1 MQRLIERADQEKR
14 QQAETRIAA
23 AGRGTMNY
31 ESARSPFGP
40 DAIACSLTENRRRS
54 RLAIDEE
61 VVPLSLPTGKTMFAL
76 SELARQAAHS

>member
-31 ESARSPFGP
+31 EWVRQMFVWTPLQRFYLSAYARS
-40 DAIACSLTENRRRS
+40 ALASS
-54 RLAIDEE
+54 LAIRTGRYRLLFDGEPPRE
-61 VVPLSLPTGKTMFAL
+61 PLG
-76 SELARQAAHS
+76 H